1 MLDSGFQNVGIGE
14 PQPPG
19 PWVDDQI
26 CICGDHLEK
35 YDRFN
40 SGVTFAE
47 AAAQLRF
54 ENKQAEISQNPNMG
68 WTMEAGSKDEAPGGY
83 RGRGAI
89 LTMMRRMKLERWY
102 DKHSTCPE
110 GDHDWEEFC
119 QNYPDSPNCRDF
131 DEWLARGKPEP
142 VFYEEDDD
150 DDDEEYDDFEI
161 PF

>member
-1 MLDSGFQNVGIGE
+1 
-14 PQPPG
+14 
-19 PWVDDQI
+19 VDDQI

-102 DKHSTCPE
+102 DSHSSCAE

-119 QNYPDSPNCRDF
+119 ADYPDSPTCRDF

-142 VFYEEDDD
+142 TFEDYGTGYSE
-150 DDDEEYDDFEI
+150 DEIDGFEI